1 MRPRQFFRG
10 FAPGFARVEVVRSR
24 DGLQLSLAVTLVMAT
39 VVAFLRPYAHAQAL
53 SGLTP
58 ERVTLCGCGVGNF
71 LTRQNYSNSIKQ
83 LSCGSKLQV
92 NNLQCC
98 CFISALAERNIRK
111 IFLIGPGHLWGQAM
125 VGCQMFACTFLF
137 LAKLESMNL
146 HFHFDKYDSFFAV

>member
-1 MRPRQFFRG
+1 MFFRG
-10 FAPGFARVEVVRSR
+10 FAPGFVRVEVVRSR

-58 ERVTLCGCGVGNF
+58 KMVTLCGCSVGNF
-71 LTRQNYSNSIKQ
+71 LTRQTYSDSIEQ

-98 CFISALAERNIRK
+98 CFISALAERSIRK
-111 IFLIGPGHLWGQAM
+111 VFLIGPGHLWGQVM
-125 VGCQMFACTFLF
+125 VGCQLFACTFLF
-137 LAKLESMNL
+137 LAKLEE
-146 HFHFDKYDSFFAV
+146 HEFAF